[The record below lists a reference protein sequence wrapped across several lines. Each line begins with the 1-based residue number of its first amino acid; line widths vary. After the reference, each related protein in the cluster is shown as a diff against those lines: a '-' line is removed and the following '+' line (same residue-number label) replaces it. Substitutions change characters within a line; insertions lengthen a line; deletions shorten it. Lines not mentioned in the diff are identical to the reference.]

1 DLGYTQQ
8 TNLPGVGSQTECSH
22 GVNCNNEPIYSEIE
36 DDSLHVLESP
46 NLENSTGIQHFNLK
60 DNPNVLYALVD
71 KSNKNSQSN
80 NCQQQYSGYLE
91 QIQHDSLKA
100 KRNTQKIPT
109 LSPLPEPS
117 GGEVTSYSSPS
128 LFESQL
134 MDYKSLNNVRVME
147 NHSPPKRQRNLSKS
161 DLSLHRSEFFLD
173 NLCRSHAI
181 LDSHSFCIGEQ
192 NLQKIENNN
201 PRLPSLHGGQ
211 TSSKDTP
218 EENEGYIAHN
228 DAVSYELPAEEVYHI
243 SDPDSV
249 DSVNVCNTISPPLSN
264 NQSTPKK
271 PSFTSKEKTCALV
284 EVVKCPKM
292 EHLSS
297 SCPNTPN
304 KLIEMKTPKNNS
316 ICSFDTVLDTKSNS
330 TNSQS
335 SKVLPSLRSALN
347 KSLRKSKDFIKRET
361 RKIPKSLSFKRSQS
375 EDFANKCKNK
385 TYCRNLTVGTSID
398 LDHLLSVSQSPSIC
412 DQLVHVVNICRS
424 LPESKISSEMVEAE
438 RLLLFSTLR
447 RESQGISW
455 PNHFNREIE
464 SSTKKYIF
472 IDEMLLPIR
481 EDPTRDIFFNYFY
494 IVTFECGGIIRS
506 SQSAECQNG
515 LAIFRDCGIEFMLHS
530 DKIKEHE
537 TAVKCKIFMLRLRKV
552 SCLTT
557 ETNKMKFKEL
567 KGSSSGKSSS
577 SSIDIVS
584 RFRFQAS
591 FTLTTKD
598 FIPFN
603 IVSHESIMSDRIYL
617 RSSKACNIVLSS
629 SSTSSNLLE
638 EIQVKGRSELRIPTN
653 IYAGYLNVEDPNVK
667 HNWNRRWCTL
677 DGIRMQIWRGENV
690 L

>member
-1 DLGYTQQ
+1 
-8 TNLPGVGSQTECSH
+8 
-22 GVNCNNEPIYSEIE
+22 
-36 DDSLHVLESP
+36 
-46 NLENSTGIQHFNLK
+46 
-60 DNPNVLYALVD
+60 
-71 KSNKNSQSN
+71 
-80 NCQQQYSGYLE
+80 
-91 QIQHDSLKA
+91 
-100 KRNTQKIPT
+100 
-109 LSPLPEPS
+109 
-117 GGEVTSYSSPS
+117 
-128 LFESQL
+128 
-134 MDYKSLNNVRVME
+134 
-147 NHSPPKRQRNLSKS
+147 
-161 DLSLHRSEFFLD
+161 
-173 NLCRSHAI
+173 
-181 LDSHSFCIGEQ
+181 
-192 NLQKIENNN
+192 
-201 PRLPSLHGGQ
+201 
-211 TSSKDTP
+211 
-218 EENEGYIAHN
+218 
-228 DAVSYELPAEEVYHI
+228 
-243 SDPDSV
+243 
-249 DSVNVCNTISPPLSN
+249 
-264 NQSTPKK
+264 
-271 PSFTSKEKTCALV
+271 
-284 EVVKCPKM
+284 M

-557 ETNKMKFKEL
+557 ETNKM
-567 KGSSSGKSSS
+567 
-577 SSIDIVS
+577 VS
-584 RFRFQAS
+584 
-591 FTLTTKD
+591 T
-598 FIPFN
+598 
-603 IVSHESIMSDRIYL
+603 Y
-617 RSSKACNIVLSS
+617 
-629 SSTSSNLLE
+629 
-638 EIQVKGRSELRIPTN
+638 
-653 IYAGYLNVEDPNVK
+653 Y
-667 HNWNRRWCTL
+667 
-677 DGIRMQIWRGENV
+677 
-690 L
+690 